1 MNRHTP
7 EHELTHRKD
16 AIVAAT
22 RALAKN
28 KSMRIAFEGAAS
40 ANDADL
46 MLPAPDFSA
55 EHQVSYVRGIADF
68 AALLMRHHDA
78 ALHRRLRPATPQA
91 AQVFDI
97 LETIRVE
104 TLGSENL
111 LGTQHNLY
119 RRFEHKCQSQ
129 PFAPKDSPF
138 TTLLEL
144 FARNTIQ
151 HQKTPDFMHELV
163 NSAKADFTLLMP
175 QLTQL
180 SLSVEHQEEFA
191 KLALKFIESLAET
204 AKRGDEKQEA
214 PSNNAE
220 KPPEKSEGKDQQE
233 KEEPPNLSGAS
244 SEKEAQS
251 TLSLLMAGA
260 ASAEDAPPEKM
271 EDAPARSAPYPFN
284 TPDTSESTPY
294 KAFTKEY
301 DETVHASALASP
313 DELTQLRKQLDT
325 KLQLYPS
332 ITARLASRLQRLLLA
347 RQARQWIYDEED
359 GLLDNKKLTRL
370 IIDPNYSYYYKHENE
385 TDYRDTVVTLLI
397 DNSGSMRGRP
407 ITMAAISADILSRT
421 LERCGVKVEILGFTT
436 KEWKGGNAHKLW
448 LKRGKP
454 ARPGRLNDLRHIIYK
469 PADASWRKAQKNL
482 GLMLKEGILKEN
494 IDGEAILWACD
505 RLLAR
510 PEQRR
515 ILMVISDGAP
525 VDDSTLS
532 VNAGSYLDIHLR
544 EVIAKVENEM
554 PIELIAIGI
563 GHDVTRYYKRAVTIN
578 DIDKL
583 GETMTE
589 QLSELFKQ

>member
-1 MNRHTP
+1 MAT
-7 EHELTHRKD
+7 
-16 AIVAAT
+16 T

-28 KSMRIAFEGAAS
+28 KSMRIAFEGTAS
-40 ANDADL
+40 ANNADL
-46 MLPAPDFSA
+46 VLPTPDFAA
-55 EHQVSYVRGIADF
+55 EHQVSNVRGMADF

-78 ALHRRLRPATPQA
+78 VLHHRLRPATPQA
-91 AQVFDI
+91 SALFDI
-97 LETIRVE
+97 LETVRVE
-104 TLGSENL
+104 ALGSENL
-111 LGTQHNLY
+111 LGTQYNLY
-119 RRFEHKCQSQ
+119 RRMEHKYQSQ
-129 PFAPKDSPF
+129 QLEPKDPPF
-138 TTLLEL
+138 TTLIDL
-144 FARNTIQ
+144 FARKLIS
-151 HQKTPDFMHELV
+151 HQKTPDFLAGMLD
-163 NSAKADFTLLMP
+163 SAQSDYSLLMP
-175 QLTQL
+175 EL
-180 SLSVEHQEEFA
+180 A
-191 KLALKFIESLAET
+191 KLGLKIGDQETYAKHALAFIESLAEK
-204 AKRGDEKQEA
+204 AKEGNEKQDQS
-214 PSNNAE
+214 SNGTE
-220 KPPEKSEGKDQQE
+220 KPPEKSADKNQKEQ
-233 KEEPPNLSGAS
+233 EEPPSLSGES
-244 SEKEAQS
+244 SQKDTQS
-251 TLSLLMAGA
+251 SLSLMMAGL
-260 ASAEDAPPEKM
+260 ASAEEAPAEKM
-271 EDAPARSAPYPFN
+271 EDAPSRSAPYPFN
-284 TPDTSESTPY
+284 SPESAEHFAPY
-294 KAFTKEY
+294 QVFTKEY
-301 DETVHASALASP
+301 DETVHASALATH
-313 DELTQLRKQLDT
+313 DELAQLRKQLDQ

-347 RQARQWIYDEED
+347 RQARRWIYDEED
-359 GLLDNKKLTRL
+359 GLLDSKKLTRL
-370 IIDPNYSYYYKHENE
+370 IIDPSYSYYYKRENE

-532 VNAGSYLDIHLR
+532 VNAGSYLDLHLR
-544 EVIAKVENEM
+544 EVISQVENDM
-554 PIELIAIGI
+554 PIELLAIGI
-563 GHDVTRYYKRAVTIN
+563 GHDVTRYYKRAVTIT

-589 QLSELFKQ
+589 QLSKLFRK